1 MTEISVVMPCYKEAD
16 NLKILLPK
24 ILEALNGISPDIEI
38 LVVDTQAPKDQTPEI
53 CAQFSGVKYVP
64 RHGGD
69 NYGDAVRTGIEASSG
84 KYVVFMDSDGSH
96 NPEDI
101 SALYSSIKSNGADIV
116 IGSRYMKGGE
126 TDNPFVLRLMSKIL
140 NVCYR
145 IAFWLDV
152 YDVSDSFRIYDGEK
166 LRSIK
171 LVCDNFDI
179 VEEILI
185 RFRKKFPAAKMTET
199 PIKFSKRLYGES
211 KRDLLRFI
219 LSYLGTMYRLKRL
232 QHKEETSS

>member
-1 MTEISVVMPCYKEAD
+1 MELSIVMPCYEEAE
-16 NLKILLPK
+16 NLRVLLPRV
-24 ILEALNGISPDIEI
+24 IDAIAEISPSTEI
-38 LVVDTQAPKDQTPEI
+38 LVMDTQKPRDSTPEI
-53 CAQFSGVKYVP
+53 CSQFGSVRYVP
-64 RHGGD
+64 RQGGD
-69 NYGDAVRTGIEASSG
+69 NYGDAVRTGISESRG
-84 KYVVFMDSDGSH
+84 KYVVFMDADGSH
-96 NPEDI
+96 NPADI
-101 SALYSSIKSNGADIV
+101 RALYRQIISDGSDIV

-126 TDNPFVLRLMSKIL
+126 TDNPFILRLMSKIL

-145 IAFWLDV
+145 FAFGLNV

-171 LVCDNFDI
+171 LVCSNFDI

-185 RFRKKFPAAKMTET
+185 RIKKKFPAAKMTEI

-219 LSYLGTMYRLKRL
+219 ASYLGTMYRLKKL
-232 QHKEETSS
+232 QYKEED

>member
-1 MTEISVVMPCYKEAD
+1 MIEISVAMPCYEEAD

-24 ILEALNGISPDIEI
+24 IQEVLNGISPDTEI
-38 LVVDTQAPKDQTPEI
+38 LVVDTQTPKDQTPEI
-53 CAQFSGVKYVP
+53 CAQFNGVKYVP

-69 NYGDAVRTGIEASSG
+69 NYGDAVRTAIETSSG
-84 KYVVFMDSDGSH
+84 KYVVFMDADGSH
-96 NPEDI
+96 NPADI
-101 SALYSSIKSNGADIV
+101 AKLYRSITSNGADIV

-145 IAFWLDV
+145 IAFGLNV
-152 YDVSDSFRIYDGEK
+152 YDVSDSFRIYDGGK

-185 RFRKKFPAAKMTET
+185 RFRKRFPASKMTEI

-211 KRDLLRFI
+211 KRDLVRFI
-219 LSYLGTMYRLKRL
+219 LSYLGTMYRLKKL
-232 QHKEETSS
+232 QHKEEASL

>member
-1 MTEISVVMPCYKEAD
+1 MIELSVVMPCYEEAD

-24 ILEALNGISPDIEI
+24 ILEVLDRISPDIEI
-38 LVVDTQAPKDQTPEI
+38 LVVDTQTPKDQTPEI
-53 CAQFSGVKYVP
+53 CAQFSGVKYIP
-64 RHGGD
+64 RRGGD

-96 NPEDI
+96 NPLDI
-101 SALYSSIKSNGADIV
+101 VKLYSSIQSGGADIV

-126 TDNPFVLRLMSKIL
+126 TDNPFMLRQMSKIL

-145 IAFWLDV
+145 IAFGLDV

-179 VEEILI
+179 IEEILI
-185 RFRKKFPAAKMTET
+185 RFRKKFPASVMTEI

-211 KRDLLRFI
+211 KRDLVRFI
-219 LSYLGTMYRLKRL
+219 FSYLGTMYRLKRL
-232 QHKEETSS
+232 QYKEGTES